1 MTDEQENVENKK
13 DEKYKK
19 NEKNGDK
26 TGYYVKQPIFGTG
39 KPSWLKQQFGKTVAI
54 VVGALTCILFYF
66 LLLRAGHI
74 SGVIRK
80 IFLVSKPIVYGLAIA
95 YLLNPIVK
103 AVDRKLLPFLE
114 KKFPNFKQAK
124 SVSRS
129 VGICIS
135 IVILAT
141 IIFTLFNMMIPE
153 LYKSIRDMIMNV
165 PSQMNR
171 FIRELSEMNTE
182 NSTIGNIVESVMKE
196 ATTFVQNW
204 MRTDLLG
211 RINDFMSGLT
221 VGVLNFMREIMNI
234 LIGLIV
240 SVYVLFSK
248 EKFSKQS
255 KNNKVNPHLR
265 LCKQNKN
272 RAWDCPY
279 IRSEKRNYI
288 CHTDDHTDKHRIWH
302 IQNRQAC
309 ETKNTDNSR
318 INDFSYNKSSEYF
331 ITLNSKMKN
340 HIGI

>member
-1 MTDEQENVENKK
+1 M
-13 DEKYKK
+13 
-19 NEKNGDK
+19 
-26 TGYYVKQPIFGTG
+26 
-39 KPSWLKQQFGKTVAI
+39 
-54 VVGALTCILFYF
+54 
-66 LLLRAGHI
+66 
-74 SGVIRK
+74 IRK

-240 SVYVLFSK
+240 SVYVQFSK

-255 KNNKVNPHLR
+255 KK
-265 LCKQNKN
+265 
-272 RAWDCPY
+272 
-279 IRSEKRNYI
+279 
-288 CHTDDHTDKHRIWH
+288 
-302 IQNRQAC
+302 
-309 ETKNTDNSR
+309 
-318 INDFSYNKSSEYF
+318 
-331 ITLNSKMKN
+331 ITYAIYKPSKYS
-340 HIGI
+340 

>member
-1 MTDEQENVENKK
+1 MIETLAM
-13 DEKYKK
+13 
-19 NEKNGDK
+19 K
-26 TGYYVKQPIFGTG
+26 TGKKAYKVVVPGKNPFTGTKTSLVAG
-39 KPSWLKQQFGKTVAI
+39 TYRSSFTNTVA
-54 VVGALTCILFYF
+54 
-66 LLLRAGHI
+66 
-74 SGVIRK
+74 
-80 IFLVSKPIVYGLAIA
+80 
-95 YLLNPIVK
+95 
-103 AVDRKLLPFLE
+103 
-114 KKFPNFKQAK
+114 
-124 SVSRS
+124 
-129 VGICIS
+129 

-248 EKFSKQS
+248 EKFS
-255 KNNKVNPHLR
+255 
-265 LCKQNKN
+265 
-272 RAWDCPY
+272 
-279 IRSEKRNYI
+279 
-288 CHTDDHTDKHRIWH
+288 
-302 IQNRQAC
+302 
-309 ETKNTDNSR
+309 NSL
-318 INDFSYNKSSEYF
+318 K
-331 ITLNSKMKN
+331 K
-340 HIGI
+340 

>member
-1 MTDEQENVENKK
+1 M
-13 DEKYKK
+13 
-19 NEKNGDK
+19 
-26 TGYYVKQPIFGTG
+26 
-39 KPSWLKQQFGKTVAI
+39 
-54 VVGALTCILFYF
+54 
-66 LLLRAGHI
+66 
-74 SGVIRK
+74 
-80 IFLVSKPIVYGLAIA
+80 
-95 YLLNPIVK
+95 
-103 AVDRKLLPFLE
+103 E

-182 NSTIGNIVESVMKE
+182 NSTIGSIVESVMKE

-255 KNNKVNPHLR
+255 KKITYAIFKLSNANMILHLT
-265 LCKQNKN
+265 
-272 RAWDCPY
+272 
-279 IRSEKRNYI
+279 IKR
-288 CHTDDHTDKHRIWH
+288 
-302 IQNRQAC
+302 
-309 ETKNTDNSR
+309 
-318 INDFSYNKSSEYF
+318 
-331 ITLNSKMKN
+331 
-340 HIGI
+340 

>member
-1 MTDEQENVENKK
+1 M
-13 DEKYKK
+13 
-19 NEKNGDK
+19 
-26 TGYYVKQPIFGTG
+26 
-39 KPSWLKQQFGKTVAI
+39 
-54 VVGALTCILFYF
+54 
-66 LLLRAGHI
+66 
-74 SGVIRK
+74 
-80 IFLVSKPIVYGLAIA
+80 
-95 YLLNPIVK
+95 
-103 AVDRKLLPFLE
+103 
-114 KKFPNFKQAK
+114 
-124 SVSRS
+124 
-129 VGICIS
+129 
-135 IVILAT
+135 ILAT

-255 KNNKVNPHLR
+255 KKITYAIFKPSNANMILHLTIKSNEIFGGFIIGKIILKRYAIMFTRPLKMSTIHRRCDKCNSVFRTLYRGNPKR
-265 LCKQNKN
+265 DSYFAC
-272 RAWDCPY
+272 RA
-279 IRSEKRNYI
+279 
-288 CHTDDHTDKHRIWH
+288 
-302 IQNRQAC
+302 
-309 ETKNTDNSR
+309 
-318 INDFSYNKSSEYF
+318 
-331 ITLNSKMKN
+331 
-340 HIGI
+340 